1 MESDSDSARRILFG
15 EGGVEADMACPKD
28 DLDILDSTVDTTR
41 SNTIFCYGAPPPLQP
56 SRNLR
61 GFRNRRLDTSS
72 WLKKKQC
79 LYDDEQVLLALL
91 KTNPFSLEFAS
102 DELRAKIEVVEYAVS
117 EAGMALQFASPSLRE
132 DRDLVLRAVA
142 TNVHALQFVGPAL
155 RADTDFAL
163 QVIGDNVQ
171 ALSYLPEFFASLS
184 DRAMAEDAMQRNTK
198 CFEMLPEE
206 WRDDYR
212 FAEQAILEDGLALQQ
227 ASQRLRSTK
236 AFVLLSL
243 ARNGEALQYV
253 LGDCRND
260 TDVVACAVLQTCY
273 ALKHVPAEED
283 WNPFLLQIIREH
295 VTFPS
300 RRWFKGR
307 PLSKDELNLLK
318 WKDKQLQLIGS

>member
-1 MESDSDSARRILFG
+1 MALDVDSARPQLF
-15 EGGVEADMACPKD
+15 VECGAEAGIACPWD
-28 DLDILDSTVDTTR
+28 DFDILDSIVDTTDTTCLLGSR
-41 SNTIFCYGAPPPLQP
+41 GPHQQP
-56 SRNLR
+56 YRNQR
-61 GFRNRRLDTSS
+61 GFRNKRLDTSRP
-72 WLKKKQC
+72 LKQTQC
-79 LYDDEQVLLALL
+79 LYEDKQVLLEVL
-91 KTNPFSLEFAS
+91 KMNPFALEFAS
-102 DELRAKIEVVEYAVS
+102 DELRANIDVVELAVS
-117 EAGMALQFASPSLRE
+117 EAGMALQFASPSLKE

-142 TNVHALQFVGPAL
+142 TNVHALQFAGPAL
-155 RADTDFAL
+155 RADVDFAL
-163 QVIGDNVQ
+163 QVIEHNVQ
-171 ALSYLPEFFASLS
+171 SLSYLPEFFASLS
-184 DRAMAEDAMQRNTK
+184 DRAMAEAAMRRNTK
-198 CFEMLPEE
+198 CFEMLPEK
-206 WRDDYR
+206 WRDDDR
-212 FAEQAILEDGLALQQ
+212 FAEQAIMEDGLALQQ